1 MECEHKLGCAGL
13 YSSPS
18 CLIEAQSVSV
28 VSWVWDCLESL
39 EKSLSSGNSVGE
51 TEHRHI
57 KIREDGIP
65 GAERERDMQVGAA

>member
-1 MECEHKLGCAGL
+1 M
-13 YSSPS
+13 
-18 CLIEAQSVSV
+18 SV

-65 GAERERDMQVGAA
+65 GAERERDMQVGAT